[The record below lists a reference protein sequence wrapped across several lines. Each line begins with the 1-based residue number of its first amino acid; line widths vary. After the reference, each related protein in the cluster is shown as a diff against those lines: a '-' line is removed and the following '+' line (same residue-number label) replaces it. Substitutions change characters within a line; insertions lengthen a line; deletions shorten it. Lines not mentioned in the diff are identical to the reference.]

1 MTRESRIQR
10 LIQNLTGNVNE
21 MTYIQTKTLTLAD
34 TVRADFPILHR
45 EVHGKPLVYLDN
57 AATSQKPHAVIHA
70 LEHYYSHY
78 NANVHRGVHTLSSEA
93 TDAYEGAREKIAKF
107 VNAASSQEII
117 YTRNATE
124 AINLVAYSW
133 GLNNL
138 QRGDEVILSV
148 MEHHSNLIPW
158 QLVAQKTGARLQF
171 VQLTPE
177 EEFDF
182 GHYQSLVNER
192 TKLVSVVHVSNTLG
206 CINPIKDIVGLAH
219 QYGAKVLVDACQS
232 APHLPLDVQDL
243 DCDWLVASGHKMC
256 APTGIGFLYGKLNL
270 LRSMPPFLGGGEM
283 IADVFLENATYADL
297 PHKFEAG
304 TPAIAEAIALGAAV
318 DYLTNIGMDKIH
330 AYEAELTT
338 YLFEK
343 LMLIPQ
349 VKIYGPKPPKER
361 AALASFTSG
370 EVHPHDL
377 STMLDQAGIAIRAGH
392 HCTQPLHRFIKAQ
405 STARASLYFYN
416 TKEEIDS
423 FIASLQESIEF
434 FDSIFS

>member
-1 MTRESRIQR
+1 MLMKARAKR
-10 LIQNLTGNVNE
+10 LL
-21 MTYIQTKTLTLAD
+21 
-34 TVRADFPILHR
+34 
-45 EVHGKPLVYLDN
+45 
-57 AATSQKPHAVIHA
+57 
-70 LEHYYSHY
+70 
-78 NANVHRGVHTLSSEA
+78 
-93 TDAYEGAREKIAKF
+93 
-107 VNAASSQEII
+107 
-117 YTRNATE
+117 NATE

-133 GLNNL
+133 GLSNL

-158 QLVAQKTGARLQF
+158 QLVAQKTGARLKF

-182 GHYQSLVNER
+182 GHYQSLVNEK
-192 TKLVSVVHVSNTLG
+192 TKLVSVVHISNTLG
-206 CINPIKDIVGLAH
+206 CINPIKDIVALAH

-270 LRSMPPFLGGGEM
+270 MRSMPPFLGGGEM
-283 IADVFLENATYADL
+283 IADVFLENSTYADL

-330 AYEAELTT
+330 AYEAELTS

-343 LMLIPQ
+343 LMKIPQ

-416 TKEEIDS
+416 TKAEIDS
-423 FIASLQESIEF
+423 FIVSLQESIEF